1 MTHPLDTRARS
12 DAEFVLRPH
21 LTPRGHLDPHH
32 PHRRT
37 TAHEG
42 AKAS

>member
-1 MTHPLDTRARS
+1 MTQPLDTRARP
-12 DAEFVLRPH
+12 DAEFVLGPH
-21 LTPRGHLDPHH
+21 LTPRDHLG